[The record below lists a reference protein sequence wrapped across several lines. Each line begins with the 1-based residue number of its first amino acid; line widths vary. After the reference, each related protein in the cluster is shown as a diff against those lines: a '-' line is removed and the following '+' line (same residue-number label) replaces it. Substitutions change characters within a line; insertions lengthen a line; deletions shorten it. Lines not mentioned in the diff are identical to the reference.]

1 MNQEEWILAINYA
14 QKSRMVILN
23 EKLWFLLDEKQE
35 NQLFCRQL

>member
-23 EKLWFLLDEKQE
+23 EKLWFLLDEK
-35 NQLFCRQL
+35 